1 MTGQDRIIALRRSGM
16 KPVGVWVCD
25 YQVDTSDGV
34 TVSIA
39 AQDTPEMQD
48 WRFLV
53 GLTVHLSGDDA
64 QRLARITDAC
74 MKYAKRVVATLFT
87 PAEHAGMRYHAVA
100 SIADTEGVM
109 VWPSC

>member
-1 MTGQDRIIALRRSGM
+1 MTGQDRIIALRKRGM

-25 YQVDTSDGV
+25 YRADTSDGV
-34 TVSIA
+34 TVSLG
-39 AQDTPEMQD
+39 AQDTPELQD

-64 QRLARITDAC
+64 RRLERLTAAC
-74 MKYAKRVVATLFT
+74 MQYAKRVVATLFA
-87 PAEHAGMRYHAVA
+87 PVEYAGQRYHTVA